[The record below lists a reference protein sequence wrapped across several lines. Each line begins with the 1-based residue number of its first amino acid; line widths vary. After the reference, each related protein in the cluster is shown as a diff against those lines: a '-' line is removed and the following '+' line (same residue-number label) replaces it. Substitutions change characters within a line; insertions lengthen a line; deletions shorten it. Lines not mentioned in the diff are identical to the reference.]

1 MVFSQCHNAIQR
13 ILEIESFDA
22 PLNSLM
28 KSYSD
33 KTMPS
38 TANSLKTLSSTL
50 LHYNY
55 KITDKNIKLQVA
67 QWVLNNCADTLRSQK
82 GVPFVLFQLCIN
94 ENVPCEQELKD
105 RKSIEEYLFGSYE
118 YIMLKSD
125 FENGLLVE
133 ERKDKRKIVEMS
145 NSLSVSEKIFDHIA
159 AYLNTSI
166 NESILKNIDTIICLT
181 KCIHECA
188 IALEFISLFSKFNVL
203 NSVPDIK
210 TLSLTAKDE
219 LNLIMLKL
227 PIFLNGRTNNIN
239 EKEDI
244 LRQVKRLYT
253 KNSYSSTVYD
263 LICKT
268 TSKDLIECCCALIE
282 ESDNAMEENNTE
294 LMGMNT
300 VIDNEV
306 YLKQIILEI
315 LANFC
320 ARQSIFSDQIL
331 KYILEA
337 DTYKDFE
344 SNDEFTLAVN
354 IVTFVTTQFQQED
367 VPIGKYIII
376 FCISLLQL
384 NPACKNIIL
393 LSLFLF

>member
-1 MVFSQCHNAIQR
+1 MFGQCHNAIQR

-22 PLNSLM
+22 PLNGLM

-38 TANSLKTLSSTL
+38 TSNSLGTLSATL

-55 KITDKNIKLQVA
+55 KITDKNVKLQVA
-67 QWVLNNCADTLRSQK
+67 QWILNNCTDSLRSHK
-82 GVPFVLFQLCIN
+82 EVPFVLFQLCIN
-94 ENVPCEQELKD
+94 ENVPRKQQIKD
-105 RKSIEEYLFGSYE
+105 RKSIEECLFGSYE

-125 FENGLLVE
+125 FEDGLLVE
-133 ERKDKRKIVEMS
+133 DRKDEPQILETT
-145 NSLSVSEKIFDHIA
+145 NSLSVSEKVFNHIA
-159 AYLNTSI
+159 TNLNNSI
-166 NESILKNIDTIICLT
+166 NDSILKNIDSITSLT
-181 KCIHECA
+181 RCIHECA
-188 IALEFISLFSKFNVL
+188 IALEFISNFNVL
-203 NSVPDIK
+203 NSVSDIK
-210 TLSLTAKDE
+210 TLSLMAKDE

-227 PIFLNGRTNNIN
+227 PLFINSRTNSGN

-244 LRQVKRLYT
+244 LKQVKRLYT
-253 KNSYSSTVYD
+253 KSNYSCTVYNV
-263 LICKT
+263 ICNT
-268 TSKDLIECCCALIE
+268 MSKDLIECCCALID

-300 VIDNEV
+300 VIVIDTEM
-306 YLKQIILEI
+306 YPKQIILEI

-320 ARQSIFSDQIL
+320 ACQSMFSGQIL

-354 IVTFVTTQFQQED
+354 IVTFVTTQYKQED
-367 VPIGKYIII
+367 VPIGKYI
-376 FCISLLQL
+376 
-384 NPACKNIIL
+384 
-393 LSLFLF
+393 